1 MLFGFTVISAT
12 LIATVF
18 LVLSWVLRL
27 NRKLGGRVAKAW
39 AQSLLLASAVKI
51 DIHNIEQI
59 NSEDSYIFV
68 SNHLSH
74 FDSLA
79 IALTLPPNKLRFLA
93 KRELFSIPFF
103 GWSLSLVGYIPVER
117 SPQGRGGRPVTS
129 HAERALAEGF
139 SLLFFAEGS
148 RSRDGRIHPFRPGAL
163 RLARKTSIPIVP
175 VGIRGGQEIL
185 PRGEWF
191 PRRGIITICY
201 GKPIPPDE
209 LEEEFNEALEDL
221 RSRVA
226 ALSRQELTPRSNN
239 L

>member
-12 LIATVF
+12 LIATAF
-18 LVLSWVLRL
+18 LILFWILRL

-39 AQSLLLASAVKI
+39 AQSLLLASAVEI
-51 DIHNIEQI
+51 DVHDLEQI
-59 NSEDSYIFV
+59 NPEDGYIFV

-103 GWSLSLVGYIPVER
+103 GWCLSLVGYIPVER
-117 SPQGRGGRPVTS
+117 SPQDRS
-129 HAERALAEGF
+129 HHVISRAERALAEGF

-163 RLARKTSIPIVP
+163 RLARKTSTTIVP
-175 VGIRGGQEIL
+175 VGIRGGREIL

-201 GKPIPPDE
+201 GKPIPPNE

-226 ALSRQELTPRSNN
+226 ALSRQELTPRRNDS
-239 L
+239 